1 MHHDPEKTPDHV
13 ATIAIVEDDVK
24 NRRGWVEILEQWPE
38 YRVTGEFGSGEEAIE
53 ALPRNPPDFVLMDIN
68 LPGISGIECTRELKR
83 LLPDTD
89 VLILTMFGEWDRIF
103 DALRAGAAGYLLKR
117 MRPGG
122 LKAALEEL
130 KTGGAPMTPAIARKV
145 VKYFRNI
152 RAGGIPLEE
161 PQRPREAQERR
172 ETARTA
178 DWVMDC
184 LSPKENDV
192 LKLLSEGKSYAEI
205 AGKMEI
211 SLNTVRT
218 YIRRIYGKLEVQ
230 SRTAAVIK
238 YRFAEEK

>member
-1 MHHDPEKTPDHV
+1 MPYDPEKSPDHI
-13 ATIAIVEDDVK
+13 ATIAIVEDDVN
-24 NRRGWVEILEQWPE
+24 NRKAWVEILDQWPE
-38 YRVTGEFGSGEEAIE
+38 YRVSGEFGSGEEAIE
-53 ALPRNPPDFVLMDIN
+53 KLPQNPPDFVLMDIN

-83 LLPDTD
+83 ILPDMD

-103 DALRAGAAGYLLKR
+103 DALRAGASGYLLKR
-117 MRPGG
+117 MQPGG

-152 RAGGIPLEE
+152 RTGGFPASEVKKTADKN
-161 PQRPREAQERR
+161 P
-172 ETARTA
+172 TARMA

>member
-1 MHHDPEKTPDHV
+1 
-13 ATIAIVEDDVK
+13 
-24 NRRGWVEILEQWPE
+24 
-38 YRVTGEFGSGEEAIE
+38 
-53 ALPRNPPDFVLMDIN
+53 
-68 LPGISGIECTRELKR
+68 
-83 LLPDTD
+83 
-89 VLILTMFGEWDRIF
+89 
-103 DALRAGAAGYLLKR
+103 
-117 MRPGG
+117 
-122 LKAALEEL
+122 
-130 KTGGAPMTPAIARKV
+130 MTPAIARKV

-152 RAGGIPLEE
+152 RTGGFPASEVKKTADKN
-161 PQRPREAQERR
+161 P
-172 ETARTA
+172 TARMA